1 MNLNVEFNFSAPG
14 QISIMSVGVLCVVCV
29 PTYLPTPWGR
39 PAVLLGWP
47 PAVAIILL
55 NVYNDSY
62 VAIIFEATNGG
73 NDRKSY
79 PANFLVIIPT
89 Y

>member
-1 MNLNVEFNFSAPG
+1 
-14 QISIMSVGVLCVVCV
+14 MSVGVLCVVCV

-39 PAVLLGWP
+39 PVVLLGWP

-73 NDRKSY
+73 NDRKSH
-79 PANFLVIIPT
+79 PDNFLLLIPT
-89 Y
+89 